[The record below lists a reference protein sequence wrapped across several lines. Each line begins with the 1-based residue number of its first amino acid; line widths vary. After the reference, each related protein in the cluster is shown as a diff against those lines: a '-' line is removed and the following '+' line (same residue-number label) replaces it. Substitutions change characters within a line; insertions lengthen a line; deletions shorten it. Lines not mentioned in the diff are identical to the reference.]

1 MNVEFI
7 IVGVIFILILFVSNY
22 GSCGKVLPYSHISS
36 ELPQYPYEGFTSS
49 EFLGSQNEITP
60 LAINPSNQKNLS
72 FDAPRSEFL
81 QGADYSKKSEVIDTI
96 SQLPSSPDCIGKAG
110 NLSNST
116 GAICL
121 DNATLTLIKTRGN
134 NQSY

>member
-22 GSCGKVLPYSHISS
+22 GSCGQVMPYSHISS
-36 ELPQYPYEGFTSS
+36 ELYPYPYEGFASR
-49 EFLGSQNEITP
+49 EFQGTQNEITP
-60 LAINPSNQKNLS
+60 SAIDPSNQKKLS

-81 QGADYSKKSEVIDTI
+81 QGADYSKKSEIIDTI
-96 SQLPSSPDCIGKAG
+96 SQLPSSPECIGNSG

-116 GAICL
+116 GGICL
-121 DNATLTLIKTRGN
+121 DNSTLKLIKTRGN
-134 NQSY
+134 NHSY